1 MLELNQLST
10 FVLVS
15 SALLTE
21 TSAEQAGEIARLQ
34 AFDQGCLPDPGVTE
48 QFDLDL
54 VDGTGGGYEL
64 LDVLL
69 GSSVPLEHAEQ
80 VPQGCVALHPGAD
93 LGRDSLPV
101 CRVNAGPG
109 QTETPSNLRVAV
121 FGRQVERVLTLRVGD
136 VHVAAEGAERLS
148 QTELAVPGTDV
159 DGGLPLAVQQV
170 EVRPGVKEQQGDMAV
185 VSPQGKMEWS

>member
-1 MLELNQLST
+1 MNLNRSAT

-15 SALLTE
+15 STLLTE
-21 TSAEQAGEIARLQ
+21 TPAEQAGEIASLQ
-34 AFDQGCLPDPGVTE
+34 AFYQGCLPDPGVTE

-80 VPQGCVALHPGAD
+80 VPQGCVSLHPGAH
-93 LGRDSLPV
+93 LGRDALPV
-101 CRVNAGPG
+101 GRVNAGSG

-121 FGRQVERVLTLRVGD
+121 LGRQVERVLTLRVGD
-136 VHVAAEGAERLS
+136 VHVAPEGAERLS
-148 QTELAVPGTDV
+148 QAELAVPGTDV

-170 EVRPGVKEQQGDMAV
+170 EVRPGVKEQQGDVAV
-185 VSPQGKMEWS
+185 VSPQGEMERS